1 MPFSFDNFPWMLHL
15 KELRSRLI
23 IYVCTLLVFFSV
35 CYAVSGNL
43 IEILMRPIAHA
54 FPTGTDMVFTAL
66 PEGFMMHLKVS
77 FWFALWC
84 SLPVALY
91 QIWRFISPG
100 LYLREKRAILKILFW
115 AFLCFG
121 IGVCVT
127 YWFVIPRLLTLASR
141 IAHYGIE
148 PLPRLQSYFLFVME
162 SLLMV
167 SLLFELPLV
176 LYLSVYFGLFDVNFL
191 RNHRKISY
199 IFMYLLILFIIPDDI
214 FSQIL
219 LMLPMIS
226 SYEAGIFLIC
236 MLKPKN
242 VR

>member
-1 MPFSFDNFPWMLHL
+1 M
-15 KELRSRLI
+15 
-23 IYVCTLLVFFSV
+23 
-35 CYAVSGNL
+35 
-43 IEILMRPIAHA
+43 LMRPVAHA
-54 FPTGTDMVFTAL
+54 FPQGTDMVFTAL
-66 PEGFMMHLKVS
+66 PEGFIIHLKVS

-84 SLPVALY
+84 SLPVGLY

-115 AFLCFG
+115 ALFCFG

-127 YWFVIPRLLTLASR
+127 YWLAIPRLLALTSR

-148 PLPRLQSYFLFVME
+148 PLPRLQSYFMFVME
-162 SLLMV
+162 SLVMV

-191 RNHRKISY
+191 RNRRKISY
-199 IFMYLLILFIIPDDI
+199 ALMYLVVIFIMPDDI

-219 LMLPMIS
+219 LMLPMIL
-226 SYEAGIFLIC
+226 SYEGAIFLIG
-236 MLKPKN
+236 MLNPQK
-242 VR
+242 

>member
-1 MPFSFDNFPWMLHL
+1 MPFSFNDFPWMLHL
-15 KELRSRLI
+15 KELRFRLI
-23 IYVCTLLVFFSV
+23 IYGCTLLVFFSV
-35 CYAVSGNL
+35 CYAFSGDL
-43 IEILMRPIAHA
+43 IAILMRPITHA
-54 FPTGTDMVFTAL
+54 FPKGTDMVFTAL
-66 PEGFMMHLKVS
+66 PEGFITHLKVS

-115 AFLCFG
+115 ALFCFG

-127 YWFVIPRLLTLASR
+127 YLFVIPRLLTLASR

-176 LYLSVYFGLFDVNFL
+176 LYLSVHFGLFDVNVL
-191 RNHRKISY
+191 RRNRKIGY
-199 IFMYLLILFIIPDDI
+199 ILMYVLVVFILPDDI
-214 FSQIL
+214 FSQFL
-219 LMLPMIS
+219 LMLPMIL
-226 SYEAGIFLIC
+226 SYEAGISMSCI
-236 MLKPKN
+236 LKRKKT
-242 VR
+242 